1 MICVGGGEP
10 GSIGGSTP
18 TVGVGFCPQTSEEAK
33 AYRAVVMDSH
43 GYVEVRLKDVR
54 MRDDGRRRGH
64 VESESGADD
73 HDDGRNRKG
82 VFGWRRRGGSD
93 RGKPGMRTLFQTWRP
108 FKDED
113 NGDDIDVDVKVPS
126 HNPNPKNNISAE
138 TESSLDSVA
147 HDSSKDPEKGSLDRS
162 NNDEGIK
169 AEYPPT
175 VTEKEPSETDI
186 RIDDGE
192 KARALHSDDGDG
204 GGDDNSSRD
213 PVKEPRNTS
222 NNEGGSKTEHPSTV
236 TEKEPLEISSRD
248 DEGDEAEY
256 SSQFRDKKKK
266 KKKKKNVVSITYPN
280 PKNDVSAETESFVD
294 SVAHDSSE
302 DPEKGPLDR
311 SNNDEGTKAE
321 YPPTVTEKEPSE
333 TDIRDHDIYSDD
345 GDGGGDDNS
354 SQDPVKEPPHNT
366 SNNEGGSKIE
376 HPSTVTEKEPL
387 EISSRDDEGD
397 EAKFSFSVTHS
408 NAGPVASSFEAHH
421 LQVYLVPVDEYAE
434 TAGQSRCCYEL
445 ELGPPFPGWIETE
458 VVAGKTR
465 AKMPKECSSSHKRG
479 TEGLGETDQEGD
491 SVGLQVKVASSSSTE
506 EQKPWPSLFSH
517 DYRVKV
523 RALSVPFSGILVFS
537 IATNNENASLSPHH
551 HDL

>member
-108 FKDED
+108 FKDEG

-126 HNPNPKNNISAE
+126 HNPNPKNDISAE

-248 DEGDEAEY
+248 DEGDEA
-256 SSQFRDKKKK
+256 
-266 KKKKKNVVSITYPN
+266 
-280 PKNDVSAETESFVD
+280 
-294 SVAHDSSE
+294 
-302 DPEKGPLDR
+302 
-311 SNNDEGTKAE
+311 
-321 YPPTVTEKEPSE
+321 
-333 TDIRDHDIYSDD
+333 
-345 GDGGGDDNS
+345 
-354 SQDPVKEPPHNT
+354 
-366 SNNEGGSKIE
+366 
-376 HPSTVTEKEPL
+376 
-387 EISSRDDEGD
+387 
-397 EAKFSFSVTHS
+397 KFSLSVTHS
-408 NAGPVASSFEAHH
+408 NAGPIASSFEAHH

-523 RALSVPFSGILVFS
+523 RALSVPFSSILVFS